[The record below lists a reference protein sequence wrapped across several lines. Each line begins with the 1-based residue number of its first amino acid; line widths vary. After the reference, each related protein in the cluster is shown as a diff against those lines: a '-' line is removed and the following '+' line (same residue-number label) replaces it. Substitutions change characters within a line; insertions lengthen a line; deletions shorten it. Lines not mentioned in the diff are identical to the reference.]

1 MTDIVYIT
9 VDSLRAD
16 HVGWHG
22 YERETTPFLDELGET
37 AHVFT
42 NAFTHGCFTRQAF
55 RAIMTGQFPTH
66 CQEDGGLS
74 DDCETIATLLSEAGY
89 TNGGFHSNP
98 HLLPQFGYARGFD
111 HFYDSES
118 EPSKTAKFRQKL
130 KDIAEANETVFH
142 VLERIFAQIEKTT
155 GVNPGTPFVPGDELT
170 DEAIEWVESTDEGPR
185 FLWIHYMDVHHP
197 YSPPEEYQREFRDE
211 PISHQRA
218 VKLRRKM
225 VDKPENVTDS
235 EFQDLVD
242 LYDGEIRFVDA
253 QVRRLVEAVR
263 THWGS
268 DAVVA
273 FTSDHGDEFR
283 EHGAFSHS
291 ETLYDELLNIPLLM
305 QTGDEGGV
313 HDDVVGLMD
322 VPPTFLDYAG
332 TENPGTFE
340 GASLKPITAG
350 QSREREYIIGD
361 HGETIAYRDDTWKY
375 ITGPDRMELYN
386 LEEDP
391 GEQENVFEEYPEVIE
406 NIEQTLQ
413 QHPELRTEAETGLD
427 KDDVSGEVQDRLEQ
441 LGYLQE

>member
-22 YERETTPFLDELGET
+22 YDRDTTPFLDELGET
-37 AHVFT
+37 SHVFT

-55 RAIMTGQFPTH
+55 RAIMTAQFPTR

-74 DDCETIATLLSEAGY
+74 DEYETIAELLSEAGY

-118 EPSKTAKFRQKL
+118 EPSKIARFRQRL
-130 KDIAEANETVFH
+130 KDFAESRETVFH
-142 VLERIFAQIEKTT
+142 VLERMFAQIEKTT
-155 GVNPGTPFVPGDELT
+155 GVNPGTPFVPADEVT
-170 DEAIEWVESTDEGPR
+170 DEAIEWVQSADDGPR

-197 YSPPEEYQREFRDE
+197 YSPPEKYQLEFRDE

-225 VDKPENVTDS
+225 VDEPESVTDS
-235 EFQDLVD
+235 EFEDIVD

-253 QVRRLVEAVR
+253 QVRRLVESVR
-263 THWGS
+263 AHWGS
-268 DAVVA
+268 DTVIA
-273 FTSDHGDEFR
+273 FTSDHGDEF
-283 EHGAFSHS
+283 EDYGAFAHNG
-291 ETLYDELLNIPLLM
+291 TLYDELLHVPLLI
-305 QTGDEGGV
+305 QSGDEGAV

-322 VPPTFLDYAG
+322 VPPTFLDRVGVDIPA
-332 TENPGTFE
+332 TFE
-340 GASLKPITAG
+340 GTSLKPLMDG
-350 QSREREYIIGD
+350 KSRERKYVIGD
-361 HGETIAYRDDTWKY
+361 QGETISYRDETWKY
-375 ITGPDRMELYN
+375 ITGPNRTELYN
-386 LEEDP
+386 LENDLD
-391 GEQENVFEEYPEVIE
+391 EQENVVEEHRNVVEDIE
-406 NIEQTLQ
+406 ETLQ
-413 QHPELRTEAETGLD
+413 NHPELGREAEVGLD
-427 KDDVSGEVQDRLEQ
+427 EEDLSGEVQDRLKQ